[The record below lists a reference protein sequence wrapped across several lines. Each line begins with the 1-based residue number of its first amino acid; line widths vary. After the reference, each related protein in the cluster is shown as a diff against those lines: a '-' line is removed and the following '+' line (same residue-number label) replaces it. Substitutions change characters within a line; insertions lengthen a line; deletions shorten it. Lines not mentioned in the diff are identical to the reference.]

1 MTDSD
6 DSKKIAPP
14 RPYRVPPT
22 EFRFKKGTCGNLKG
36 RPPKERALVST
47 KFGGQPGIGFES
59 RLKTIAI
66 EEAYRLITVREG
78 DRIEK
83 IPVIQAILRKVAV
96 NAANGNT
103 RAQRIYLDLVIGAEA
118 DRSAAAAEL
127 LRAAVEGKEY
137 WASIFAEYD
146 RRGIDRPEP
155 IPHPDDVVINY
166 KTGEVQIKGPV
177 MTEQKDAR
185 ETAISY
191 KKEFEKSLENCT
203 AAMEANPDDLDL
215 RRTHKKLTKI
225 VDWLRRGAPFS
236 G

>member
-1 MTDSD
+1 MTDSND
-6 DSKKIAPP
+6 EAKTGP
-14 RPYRVPPT
+14 RTYRVPPA
-22 EFRFKKGTCGNLKG
+22 EFRFKKGTSGNLKG
-36 RPPKERALVST
+36 RPPKERPLVAT
-47 KFGGQPGIGFES
+47 KFSGQPGIGFES

-83 IPVIQAILRKVAV
+83 VPVIQAILRKVAV

-137 WASIFAEYD
+137 WAGIFAEYD
-146 RRGIDRPEP
+146 RRGIDRPDP
-155 IPHPDDVVINY
+155 VPHPDDVVIDY
-166 KTGEVQIKGPV
+166 KTGEIQIKGPV
-177 MTEQKDAR
+177 MTEQKEAR

-191 KKEFEKSLENCT
+191 KKELELDLEICT
-203 AAMEANPDDLDL
+203 AAIEADPDNLEL

-225 VDWLRRGAPFS
+225 VDWLRRGAPFT

>member
-1 MTDSD
+1 MTDSND
-6 DSKKIAPP
+6 DAKTGP
-14 RPYRVPPT
+14 RRYRVPPA
-22 EFRFKKGTCGNLKG
+22 EFRFKKGTSGNLKG
-36 RPPKERALVST
+36 RPPKERALVAT

-78 DRIEK
+78 DRIERV
-83 IPVIQAILRKVAV
+83 PVIQAILRKVAV

-137 WASIFAEYD
+137 WAGIFAEYD
-146 RRGIDRPEP
+146 RQGIDRPEP
-155 IPHPDDVVINY
+155 IPHPDDVVIDY
-166 KTGEVQIKGPV
+166 KTGEVRINGPV

-185 ETAISY
+185 EMALY
-191 KKEFEKSLENCT
+191 NKKEFEKNLEICT
-203 AAMEANPDDLDL
+203 AAMEANPDDLEL

-225 VDWLRRGAPFS
+225 VGWLRRGAPFT